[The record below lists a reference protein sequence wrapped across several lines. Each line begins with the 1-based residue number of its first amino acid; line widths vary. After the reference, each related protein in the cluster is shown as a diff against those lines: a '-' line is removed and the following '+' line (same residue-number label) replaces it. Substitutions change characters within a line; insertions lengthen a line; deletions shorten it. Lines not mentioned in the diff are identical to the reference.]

1 MKVDIWSDVRCPF
14 CYIGK
19 KKFEAALRKFPQRD
33 KVKVNWRSFELDP
46 HIETTPA
53 VNVIDHLA
61 AVKGI
66 SPAQAEGMHQYVTGV
81 AREVGLDFNFEKS
94 VVANS
99 FNAHRLIQLAQKKG
113 LAEKAEEELFK
124 AQFIDG
130 KNIDDKE
137 ILLKIGQTIGINEK
151 EVEEMLNSDSFSR
164 EVKQDE
170 IQARSLG
177 INGVPFFLLDDKYA
191 VSGAQSTDVFL
202 QALERVWKESEK
214 EKQLL
219 ILTEG
224 ESCTA
229 GGNCN

>member
-46 HIETTPA
+46 HIETTHA

-130 KNIDDKE
+130 KNIHDKE